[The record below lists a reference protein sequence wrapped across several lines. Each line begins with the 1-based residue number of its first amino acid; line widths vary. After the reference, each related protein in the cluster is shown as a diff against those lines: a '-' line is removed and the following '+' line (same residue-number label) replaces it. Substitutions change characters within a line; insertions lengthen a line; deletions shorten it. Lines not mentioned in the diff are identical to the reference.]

1 MCSCDVFLLMCDAS
15 CDVCSCDVRCVRR
28 WATARATAA
37 AGDREGDSGG
47 PRLDGGG
54 LGLGFLFSFFF
65 VSFFSP
71 CGRLKRSHTKI
82 GFHVRA
88 RHPHVKIV
96 IFQTTGCVQAAHP
109 HAKIG

>member
-65 VSFFSP
+65 CFFFFLHADGLSARTRKLVFT
-71 CGRLKRSHTKI
+71 CGRATRT
-82 GFHVRA
+82 
-88 RHPHVKIV
+88 
-96 IFQTTGCVQAAHP
+96 
-109 HAKIG
+109 